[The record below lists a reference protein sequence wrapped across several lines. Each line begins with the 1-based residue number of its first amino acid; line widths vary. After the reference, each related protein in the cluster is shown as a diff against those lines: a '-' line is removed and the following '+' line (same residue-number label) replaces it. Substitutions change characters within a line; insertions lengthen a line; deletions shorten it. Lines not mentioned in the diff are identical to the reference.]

1 MPVDANV
8 DPLAC
13 PAGDD
18 AILALLDGLLRRTHL
33 STPSDVPAVI
43 AEEARC
49 IGARDVA
56 LYLVDY
62 ELSMLMPLSDG
73 AADVGEPLSIA
84 GTVAGRAFASTT
96 ILRVPGDAPGQQ
108 CLWLP
113 LLDGTER
120 VGVMGMSFDERA
132 LSDRIVAACE
142 RYAHLVAILVVTK
155 TAYGDAFEAVRR
167 RQPMT
172 IASELVW
179 GLAPPLVFATDGL
192 ALAAMLEPCYDNGGD
207 ALDYAVN
214 DRMLHVAVFD
224 AMGHGLAAAGV
235 AAFALSAYRHSRRN
249 GRSLLETYTSMHDA
263 VGKQYPD
270 SRYVTALIAQLDLDT
285 GQLTWLC
292 AGHPPPLVI
301 RRGRRAR
308 TLHAAPAPPLGVQ
321 SPSGPPTLARESL
334 EPADLLLL
342 YTDGLTEA
350 RTPDG
355 ELFTIE
361 RLGQFIEHEAAA
373 GQFAPETLRRLRHAV
388 IGREAVELRDDA
400 TAVLLQWQGDGETA
414 LLPQTVL

>member
-62 ELSMLMPLSDG
+62 ELSMLMPVSDG

-108 CLWLP
+108 HLWLP

-155 TAYGDAFEAVRR
+155 AAYGDAFEAVRR

-235 AAFALSAYRHSRRN
+235 AAFALSAYP
-249 GRSLLETYTSMHDA
+249 
-263 VGKQYPD
+263 VQ
-270 SRYVTALIAQLDLDT
+270 
-285 GQLTWLC
+285 
-292 AGHPPPLVI
+292 
-301 RRGRRAR
+301 
-308 TLHAAPAPPLGVQ
+308 PA
-321 SPSGPPTLARESL
+321 
-334 EPADLLLL
+334 
-342 YTDGLTEA
+342 
-350 RTPDG
+350 
-355 ELFTIE
+355 
-361 RLGQFIEHEAAA
+361 
-373 GQFAPETLRRLRHAV
+373 
-388 IGREAVELRDDA
+388 
-400 TAVLLQWQGDGETA
+400 
-414 LLPQTVL
+414 